1 MTPDNFY
8 LAPLQGYTKVWYRN
22 AFHSALGGA
31 DKYFTPFFEEH
42 RSGGFDPRLLPELDI
57 ELNSGM
63 TLIPQVVANEPA
75 FLIKAFE
82 AIHAMGYNEV
92 NLNMGCPFP
101 MLVKRNKGGGLMN
114 QPDMVR
120 PMLDTFFEKYPN
132 ALLSVKMRSGLDDTQ
147 QGVDM
152 VRLLNNYPLTEVI
165 IHPRLVVQ
173 QYKGEPDWDAF
184 DAMAQLCRHPLVA
197 NGDINKTIDFELL
210 KNRFPQV
217 QCWMMGRGWL
227 GNPSLAMEIRDGILT
242 EGERLINLMKL
253 HKAFHQLIMSQKQ
266 MPWQLQNQLLMQF
279 WYYPA
284 LQMENGKRWFRRLG
298 KANKPETYHDYINE
312 VMW

>member
-1 MTPDNFY
+1 MPDQFY

-22 AFHSALGGA
+22 AFHSAMGGA

-57 ELNSGM
+57 ELNRGM

-75 FLIKAFE
+75 FLIKAYE
-82 AIHAMGYNEV
+82 AIHAMGYNEI

-101 MLVKRNKGGGLMN
+101 MLVKRSKGGGLMN
-114 QPDMVR
+114 QPDLVR
-120 PMLDTFFEKYPN
+120 LMLDTFYEQHPT
-132 ALLSVKMRSGLDDTQ
+132 AQLSVKMRSGLDDTA
-147 QGVDM
+147 QGQTM
-152 VRLLNNYPLTEVI
+152 IGLINNYPLTEVI

-184 DAMAQLCRHPLVA
+184 EAMTQLSNHAVVA
-197 NGDINKTIDFELL
+197 NGDINQVIDFERL
-210 KNRFPQV
+210 KNRFPNV

-227 GNPSLAMEIRDGILT
+227 GNPSLVKEIQNGILT
-242 EGERLINLMKL
+242 EGERLINLMNL

-298 KANKPETYHDYINE
+298 KANKPESYSEYIKE
-312 VMW
+312 TVR

>member
-1 MTPDNFY
+1 MPDQFY

-31 DKYFTPFFEEH
+31 DKFFTPFFEEH

-75 FLIKAFE
+75 FLIKAYE

-101 MLVKRNKGGGLMN
+101 MLVKRSKGGGLMN
-114 QPDMVR
+114 QPDLVHR
-120 PMLDTFFEKYPN
+120 ILDGFYEQYPN
-132 ALLSVKMRSGLDDTQ
+132 ALLSVKMRSGLEDAA
-147 QGVDM
+147 QGQAM
-152 VRLLNNYPLTEVI
+152 IGLLNSYPLTEVI

-173 QYKGEPDWDAF
+173 QYKGEPNWDAF
-184 DAMAQLCRHPLVA
+184 DPMAQLCSHAVVA
-197 NGDINKTIDFELL
+197 NGDINQVTDFEIL
-210 KNRFPQV
+210 KNRFPNV
-217 QCWMMGRGWL
+217 QRWMMGRGWL

-266 MPWQLQNQLLMQF
+266 MPWQLQNQLLVQF
-279 WYYPA
+279 WYYPSM
-284 LQMENGKRWFRRLG
+284 QMENGKRWFRRLG
-298 KANKPETYHDYINE
+298 KANKPEAYLNYIKE
-312 VMW
+312 MMW